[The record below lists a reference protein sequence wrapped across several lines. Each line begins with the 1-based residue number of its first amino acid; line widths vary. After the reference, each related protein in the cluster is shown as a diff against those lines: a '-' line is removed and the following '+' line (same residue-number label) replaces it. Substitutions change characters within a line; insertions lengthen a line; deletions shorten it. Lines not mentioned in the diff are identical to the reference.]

1 MKYGRTTEAHKRGA
15 FGNITMKLTC
25 NIVMLLAAFNN
36 VHDTPVMGFVNN
48 LVQGRGSREKI
59 SRPVSLTATNTK
71 QALSFPIIE
80 GNSGKFR
87 STDARTALSV
97 PEFCSLQGDRIK
109 MEDILPHGDKDLSIV
124 VLMRSWG

>member
-1 MKYGRTTEAHKRGA
+1 
-15 FGNITMKLTC
+15 MKLTC
-25 NIVMLLAAFNN
+25 NIVMLLAALYN

-48 LVQGRGSREKI
+48 LVQRRGSRERI
-59 SRPVSLTATNTK
+59 SRRDSISPGSLTATNTK

-109 MEDILPHGDKDLSIV
+109 MEDILPHGDKDVSIV
-124 VLMRSWG
+124 ALMRSWG